1 MVIETDKINEES
13 KISELAINEMC
24 VVVWQNCDSRY
35 EWYIGYVKNI
45 DKKMAYTSLTIYI
58 EYFMVPTQNGSTLNE
73 KMSKWLNLNR
83 LSNVT
88 STVNG
93 IIAQTAEKDYLP
105 SQMSRLFV
113 EHFRNLL
120 SKCCAL
126 MKSCC
131 LWTCCFSYTY
141 QLWGLL
147 AEVMQGGGGGRLHV
161 EGFAVVGR
169 VLSTSLPTTSGRCQE
184 V

>member
-1 MVIETDKINEES
+1 
-13 KISELAINEMC
+13 
-24 VVVWQNCDSRY
+24 
-35 EWYIGYVKNI
+35 
-45 DKKMAYTSLTIYI
+45 
-58 EYFMVPTQNGSTLNE
+58 MVPTQNGSTLNE

-88 STVNG
+88 KVNG

-131 LWTCCFSYTY
+131 L
-141 QLWGLL
+141 
-147 AEVMQGGGGGRLHV
+147 
-161 EGFAVVGR
+161 
-169 VLSTSLPTTSGRCQE
+169 
-184 V
+184 